1 MFSDFK
7 AERNI
12 LPRKAY
18 PQLREFCQDLGLD
31 FQVVDMRWG
40 VTDDMM
46 NDHQVSAL
54 CLREIEICRQ
64 VSCGPN
70 FVVCMVQGDWGV
82 TIRLCK
88 YIQIYIY
95 SNP

>member
-1 MFSDFK
+1 MDFSDFK

-12 LPRKAY
+12 LPEKVF
-18 PQLREFCQDLGLD
+18 PLLHQFCEDEVKGIE

-40 VTDDMM
+40 VTDEMI

-54 CLREIEICRQ
+54 CLQEIKTCMQ

-70 FVVCMVQGDWGV
+70 FVVSENISMP
-82 TIRLCK
+82 LC
-88 YIQIYIY
+88 YFTL
-95 SNP
+95 